1 MCVLRLL
8 LQNRKQQPWHV
19 EEAPEVS
26 LGGQIQ
32 YCAGEPEKSL
42 YTNLTARGPSLFHRL
57 KENKKSSAAPQYGL
71 ISNDVCCC
79 VIVWVGRYKESSMTD
94 KCLLYF

>member
-26 LGGQIQ
+26 LGER
-32 YCAGEPEKSL
+32 ADPVL
-42 YTNLTARGPSLFHRL
+42 RRGT
-57 KENKKSSAAPQYGL
+57 G
-71 ISNDVCCC
+71 
-79 VIVWVGRYKESSMTD
+79 KESVHKPYRSRTVSLPPFKRKQKKAQLLRSMD
-94 KCLLYF
+94 